1 MKRRQYLK
9 TTAVAAAAA
18 GIAPIVAAGHI
29 AEDPTLRLGG
39 PVFESFNEPGE
50 WIDLL
55 KTLGYRAAHCPVKP
69 GADEKLIRGYK
80 NAAKDNDIVIAEVGT
95 WSNTLSS
102 NPDEAKAAME
112 KCIAGLELADQIGA
126 RCCVNVSG
134 SKNPEYWAGPHM
146 DNLTEETF
154 YEVVEITR
162 KIIDAVKPSRTF
174 FALEAMP
181 WAYPDST
188 ETYLKLLKAID
199 RKQFG
204 VHLDPVNMITSPRDY
219 YGNGELIK
227 DMFAKLGPHI
237 RSCHAKDITLR
248 EDNYIPQLD
257 ELRPGLGSL
266 DYSVYLRELNK
277 LDNIPLMMEHL
288 ETPGEYK
295 LAADYI
301 RSVGKSLSI
310 II

>member
-9 TTAVAAAAA
+9 TTAMAAAAA
-18 GIAPIVAAGHI
+18 GIAPIVAAGHK
-29 AEDPTLRLGG
+29 AADPILRLGG
-39 PVFESFNEPGE
+39 PVFESFKDPGE
-50 WIDLL
+50 WIFLL
-55 KTLGYRAAHCPVKP
+55 KTLGYRAAYCPLES
-69 GADEKLIRGYK
+69 GADEKLIRAYEK
-80 NAAKDNDIVIAEVGT
+80 AAIENDIVIAEVGT
-95 WSNTLSS
+95 WSNTISS

-126 RCCVNVSG
+126 KCCVNVSG
-134 SKNPEYWAGPHM
+134 SKNPEYWAGPHK

-154 YEVVEITR
+154 DEVVEITR
-162 KIIDAVKPSRTF
+162 KIIDAVNPSRSF

-181 WAYPDST
+181 WAFPDST

-199 RKQFG
+199 RKHFG

-219 YGNGELIK
+219 YNNGSLIK
-227 DMFAKLGPHI
+227 EMFAKLGPHI

-277 LDNIPLMMEHL
+277 LDDVPLMMEHL
-288 ETPGEYK
+288 ETGEEYK

-301 RSVGKSLSI
+301 RSVG
-310 II
+310 